1 MITDDS
7 DSDFNLIGIDMLAKM
22 IAWDSDS
29 MPQGT
34 IALVINTCIRKFK
47 VDHKALYPFFYACIT
62 AYGSTI
68 AS

>member
-29 MPQGT
+29 MP
-34 IALVINTCIRKFK
+34 
-47 VDHKALYPFFYACIT
+47 
-62 AYGSTI
+62 
-68 AS
+68 